1 MMLNIKYIQE
11 IYFLGINFEVWNENY
26 KCLLTILD
34 TCLKEKEKMYE
45 KEEPKKDIRKKLIKP
60 NTNH

>member
-1 MMLNIKYIQE
+1 MLNIKYIQE

-34 TCLKEKEKMYE
+34 TCLKEKEE
-45 KEEPKKDIRKKLIKP
+45 TKKVIRKKLIKP